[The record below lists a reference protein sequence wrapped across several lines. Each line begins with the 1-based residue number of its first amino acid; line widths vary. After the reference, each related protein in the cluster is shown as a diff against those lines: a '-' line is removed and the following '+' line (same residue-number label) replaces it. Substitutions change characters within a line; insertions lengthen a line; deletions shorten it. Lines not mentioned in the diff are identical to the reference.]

1 MKIIEEQFEQVK
13 HCFPRQRG
21 NVKMSNLE
29 FLNAVLYVVENGCRW
44 RKLPREF
51 GNWHTVYRRM
61 SRRSKCRW
69 SKSGVLNKVFTEL
82 QKLSVIKVKI
92 EHVSIDSTGI
102 KVHPDAA
109 GALKTRAAIQRR

>member
-1 MKIIEEQFEQVK
+1 MKIIEEQLEQVK

-51 GNWHTVYRRM
+51 GNWHTVYRCM
-61 SRRSKCRW
+61 SRR
-69 SKSGVLNKVFTEL
+69 SKSGVLNRVFTEL

-102 KVHPDAA
+102 KVHPDAP
-109 GALKTRAAIQRR
+109 AL